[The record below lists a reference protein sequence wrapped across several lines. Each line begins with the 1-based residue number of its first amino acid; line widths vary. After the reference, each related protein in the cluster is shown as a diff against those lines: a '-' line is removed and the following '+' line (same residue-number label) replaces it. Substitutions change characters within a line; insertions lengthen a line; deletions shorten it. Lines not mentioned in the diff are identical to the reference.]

1 MPTENR
7 KRGRREEKKRKREQ
21 HDAHQDAKRHKHDD
35 NLDADANADQ
45 VLQQYDDAPQHDAQE
60 KVPYQDEAIDGVT
73 RPGAMPFYGMLD
85 DDEQEYFKRADE
97 MLELNQFADPDERA
111 MFLASVWKE
120 ADGKE
125 LKIANSQSCSRLME
139 RLILLSTPDQLKRLF
154 QKFSSHFLHLVQHR
168 FASHCCEALFIQ
180 AAPVVTQELANPDL
194 ALAPSSDPDAV
205 IVSMENLFLLTLAE
219 LDEHLGYLMTD
230 RFASHVLR
238 VLVVIF
244 SGSPLEKQ
252 GKSAMQSKR
261 KEKVGVAGTDK
272 TELALEHRA
281 IPASFEEALEKVIDK
296 SVSGL
301 DSNYL
306 RTLSTHPLGN
316 PTLQMLLKL
325 ELKHFGKSRA
335 KDEKSIIHK
344 LLPDD
349 PIAEGTESAAF
360 INGLVYDPIGSRL
373 LETII
378 ENAPGK
384 LFKAIYNEFFKERM
398 GSLARNEIAGYVAG
412 KILERL
418 GKEDLADAMR
428 QIVDQIPNLVERN
441 RTAIIKTLIER
452 CAVRDV
458 DTLPVTKQLELAY
471 SGPNG
476 FEISRILKL
485 SDPPHEDGKTNGKVH
500 GKPDHSPEKV
510 HGSLL
515 AQTMMTVDGPL
526 GNLIFDS
533 LAGLSPELSL
543 NLARDPTASRTL
555 QAALNCKHASVI
567 FRRKMIQ
574 QFYGHVGELAL
585 DPAASRVIDAIWDG
599 THGLAFIRERVA
611 EELAENESALRE
623 SFVGRAVWRNWRMD
637 LYKRKRPDWVK
648 QSRYTAG
655 NDGFQSFP
663 ESKGQSDQKQPG
675 RHLTA
680 LERARQKHAAAKTA
694 ALKKNESA
702 NSRKPERKERSV
714 ATGSNKTEKAEKASV
729 VAQ

>member
-21 HDAHQDAKRHKHDD
+21 QDADKDAKRHKREEQVDT
-35 NLDADANADQ
+35 
-45 VLQQYDDAPQHDAQE
+45 VLQQYDDAQPFPDQTAA
-60 KVPYQDEAIDGVT
+60 PYQDDAMDVDGVT

-85 DDEQEYFKRADE
+85 EDEQEYFKKADE
-97 MLELNQFADPDERA
+97 MLELNQFADPEERA
-111 MFLASVWKE
+111 MFLANVWKE

-139 RLILLSTPDQLKRLF
+139 RLILLSTADQLKRLF

-205 IVSMENLFLLTLAE
+205 IVSMENLFLLTVAE

-238 VLVVIF
+238 VLVVIL

-252 GKSAMQSKR
+252 NKSAMQSKR
-261 KEKVGVAGTDK
+261 KEKITVAGAEK
-272 TELALEHRA
+272 AELALEHRA
-281 IPASFEEALEKVIDK
+281 IPKSFEEALEKVINK
-296 SVSGL
+296 TVSGL
-301 DSNYL
+301 DSSYL

-335 KDEKSIIHK
+335 KEEKSIIHK

-349 PIAEGTESAAF
+349 PIAEGTESAVF
-360 INGLVYDPIGSRL
+360 INGLVYDSIGSRL

-384 LFKAIYNEFFKERM
+384 LFKTIYSEFFKERM
-398 GSLARNEIAGYVAG
+398 GSLSRNEIASYVAG

-418 GKEDLADAMR
+418 SKEDLADAMS
-428 QIVDQIPNLVERN
+428 QIVEQIPNLVERN

-452 CAVRDV
+452 CAARGV
-458 DTLPVTKQLELAY
+458 DTLPITKQLERAY
-471 SGPNG
+471 SGPSG

-485 SDPPHEDGKTNGKVH
+485 SDTEDPKSNGKVH

-515 AQTMMTVDGPL
+515 AQAMMTVDGPL

-533 LAGLSPELSL
+533 LARLSPELSL

-555 QAALNCKHASVI
+555 QAALNCSHASVI

-585 DPAASRVIDAIWDG
+585 DPAASRVIDAIWEG
-599 THGLAFIRERVA
+599 THGLAFIRERIA

-637 LYKRKRPDWVK
+637 LYKRKRADWVK
-648 QSRYTAG
+648 QSRYAAG
-655 NDGFQSFP
+655 NEGFQSFP
-663 ESKGQSDQKQPG
+663 ESNGDADHKQPG
-675 RHLTA
+675 KHLTA
-680 LERARQKHAAAKTA
+680 LERARQKHAASKATG
-694 ALKKNESA
+694 LKKNDA
-702 NSRKPERKERSV
+702 TKKPARRGKGF
-714 ATGSNKTEKAEKASV
+714 ATGSNRTEQAEKSSA

>member
-21 HDAHQDAKRHKHDD
+21 QDADKDAKRTKREEHVE
-35 NLDADANADQ
+35 AT
-45 VLQQYDDAPQHDAQE
+45 LQQYDDAHQPPVEHSTFQDDA
-60 KVPYQDEAIDGVT
+60 VDVSG
-73 RPGAMPFYGMLD
+73 PGAMPFYGMLD
-85 DDEQEYFKRADE
+85 EDEQEYFKRADE
-97 MLELNQFADPDERA
+97 MLELNQFADADERA
-111 MFLASVWKE
+111 MFLANVWKE

-139 RLILLSTPDQLKRLF
+139 RLIILSTPDQLKHLF

-168 FASHCCEALFIQ
+168 FASHCCEALFIR

-194 ALAPSSDPDAV
+194 ALAPSSDPDA
-205 IVSMENLFLLTLAE
+205 IFVSMENLFLLALAE
-219 LDEHLGYLMTD
+219 LDEHLGFLLTD

-238 VLVVIF
+238 VLVVIL
-244 SGSPLEKQ
+244 SGSPLEQ
-252 GKSAMQSKR
+252 QNKSAMQSKR
-261 KEKVGVAGTDK
+261 KEKIGVAGAEKTD
-272 TELALEHRA
+272 LALEHRNV
-281 IPASFEEALEKVIDK
+281 PDSFKEALEKVIDH

-301 DSNYL
+301 DSGYL

-325 ELKHFGKSRA
+325 ELKIFGKSRA
-335 KDEKSIIHK
+335 KDEQSIIHK

-384 LFKAIYNEFFKERM
+384 LFKSIYSEFFKERM
-398 GSLARNEIAGYVAG
+398 GSLARNEIASYVAG

-418 GKEDLADAMR
+418 SKEDLGDAMR

-441 RTAIIKTLIER
+441 RTAILKTLIER
-452 CAVRDV
+452 CAARDV
-458 DTLPVTKQLELAY
+458 DTLPITKQLELAY

-485 SDPPHEDGKTNGKVH
+485 SDTPDDGKTNGKVH

-515 AQTMMTVDGPL
+515 AQAMMIVDGPL

-533 LAGLSPELSL
+533 LANLSPELSL
-543 NLARDPTASRTL
+543 NLARDSTASRTL
-555 QAALNCKHASVI
+555 QAALNSSHASVI

-585 DPAASRVIDAIWDG
+585 DPAASRVIDAIWEG
-599 THGLAFIRERVA
+599 THGLAFIRERIA

-637 LYKRKRPDWVK
+637 LYKRKRADWVK

-663 ESKGQSDQKQPG
+663 EGNGDAQNRQPG
-675 RHLTA
+675 KHLTA
-680 LERARQKHAAAKTA
+680 LERARQKHAAAKA
-694 ALKKNESA
+694 GPKKSESA
-702 NSRKPERKERSV
+702 VRDSRKTGRKERNV
-714 ATGSNKTEKAEKASV
+714 ATGSNKTEQAEKPRL

>member
-1 MPTENR
+1 MPTEHR
-7 KRGRREEKKRKREQ
+7 KRGRREEKKRKRDQ
-21 HDAHQDAKRHKHDD
+21 HDADQHAKRHKREEHVEE
-35 NLDADANADQ
+35 
-45 VLQQYDDAPQHDAQE
+45 VLQQYDDEQSHEHAEQ
-60 KVPYQDEAIDGVT
+60 PYDNAVDGVT
-73 RPGAMPFYGMLD
+73 HPGAMPFYGMLD
-85 DDEQEYFKRADE
+85 EDEQEYFKRADE
-97 MLELNQFADPDERA
+97 MLELNQFADADERA
-111 MFLASVWKE
+111 MFLANVWKE
-120 ADGKE
+120 ADSKE

-205 IVSMENLFLLTLAE
+205 VVSMENLFLLTLAE
-219 LDEHLGYLMTD
+219 LDEHLGFLMTD

-238 VLVVIF
+238 VLVVIL

-252 GKSAMQSKR
+252 SKSAMQSKR
-261 KEKVGVAGTDK
+261 KEKIGVAGAQK
-272 TELALEHRA
+272 TEMALEHRA
-281 IPASFEEALEKVIDK
+281 IPKSFEHALEKVIDK

-335 KDEKSIIHK
+335 KEEKSIIHK

-349 PIAEGTESAAF
+349 PIAEGTESASF

-384 LFKAIYNEFFKERM
+384 LFKTIYSEFFKERM
-398 GSLARNEIAGYVAG
+398 GSLSRNEIAGYVAG

-418 GKEDLADAMR
+418 SKEDLADAMR
-428 QIVDQIPNLVERN
+428 QIVDQIPSLVERN

-452 CAVRDV
+452 CAARDV
-458 DTLPVTKQLELAY
+458 DTLPITKQLELAY

-476 FEISRILKL
+476 FEIWRILKL
-485 SDPPHEDGKTNGKVH
+485 SDPQHDDGKPNGKVH

-533 LAGLSPELSL
+533 LARLSPELALS
-543 NLARDPTASRTL
+543 LARDPTASRTL
-555 QAALNCKHASVI
+555 QAALNCAHASVI

-585 DPAASRVIDAIWDG
+585 DPAASRVIDAIWEG
-599 THGLAFIRERVA
+599 THGLAFIRERIA

-637 LYKRKRPDWVK
+637 LYKRKRADWVK
-648 QSRYTAG
+648 QSRYAAG

-663 ESKGQSDQKQPG
+663 EGNGDSKQQQPG

-694 ALKKNESA
+694 GHKKNEHDSKRPG
-702 NSRKPERKERSV
+702 RKDRGV
-714 ATGSNKTEKAEKASV
+714 ATGSNKTEKAEKPSV

>member
-21 HDAHQDAKRHKHDD
+21 
-35 NLDADANADQ
+35 LDADKHTKRTKREEVVEE
-45 VLQQYDDAPQHDAQE
+45 VLQQYDDSQQYAEEHHAYP
-60 KVPYQDEAIDGVT
+60 DEPVDGVT
-73 RPGAMPFYGMLD
+73 HPGAMPFYGMLD
-85 DDEQEYFKRADE
+85 EDEQEYFKRADE
-97 MLELNQFADPDERA
+97 MLELNQFADPEERA
-111 MFLASVWKE
+111 MFLANVWKE

-139 RLILLSTPDQLKRLF
+139 RLILLSTAEQLKRLF

-194 ALAPSSDPDAV
+194 VLAPSSDPDAV
-205 IVSMENLFLLTLAE
+205 VVSMENLFLSTLAE
-219 LDEHLGYLMTD
+219 LDEHLGFLMTD

-238 VLVVIF
+238 VLVVIL

-252 GKSAMQSKR
+252 NKSAMQSKR
-261 KEKVGVAGTDK
+261 KEKVGVAGAEK
-272 TELALEHRA
+272 AELALEHRA
-281 IPASFEEALEKVIDK
+281 IPTSFEEALEKVIDK

-335 KDEKSIIHK
+335 KEEKSIIHK

-384 LFKAIYNEFFKERM
+384 LFKTIYSEFFKERM

-418 GKEDLADAMR
+418 SKEDLGDAMR

-452 CAVRDV
+452 CAARDV
-458 DTLPVTKQLELAY
+458 DTLPIAKQLELAY

-485 SDPPHEDGKTNGKVH
+485 SDPQTEDAKANGKVH

-515 AQTMMTVDGPL
+515 AQTMMTVDSHL

-533 LAGLSPELSL
+533 LSKLSPELAL

-555 QAALNCKHASVI
+555 QAALNCAHASVI

-585 DPAASRVIDAIWDG
+585 DPAASRVIDAIWEG
-599 THGLAFIRERVA
+599 THGLAFIRERIA

-637 LYKRKRPDWVK
+637 LYKRKRADWVK

-655 NDGFQSFP
+655 NEGFQSFP
-663 ESKGQSDQKQPG
+663 ESNGDIKQKQPG

-680 LERARQKHAAAKTA
+680 LERARQKHAAAKSA
-694 ALKKNESA
+694 KNEPAS
-702 NSRKPERKERSV
+702 NESKKPGRKERGV
-714 ATGSNKTEKAEKASV
+714 ATGSNKTERAEKPSL

>member
-1 MPTENR
+1 
-7 KRGRREEKKRKREQ
+7 
-21 HDAHQDAKRHKHDD
+21 
-35 NLDADANADQ
+35 
-45 VLQQYDDAPQHDAQE
+45 
-60 KVPYQDEAIDGVT
+60 
-73 RPGAMPFYGMLD
+73 
-85 DDEQEYFKRADE
+85 
-97 MLELNQFADPDERA
+97 
-111 MFLASVWKE
+111 
-120 ADGKE
+120 
-125 LKIANSQSCSRLME
+125 
-139 RLILLSTPDQLKRLF
+139 
-154 QKFSSHFLHLVQHR
+154 
-168 FASHCCEALFIQ
+168 
-180 AAPVVTQELANPDL
+180 
-194 ALAPSSDPDAV
+194 
-205 IVSMENLFLLTLAE
+205 MENLFLLTLAE

-238 VLVVIF
+238 VLVVIL

-252 GKSAMQSKR
+252 SKSAMQSKR
-261 KEKVGVAGTDK
+261 KEKIGVAGADK
-272 TELALEHRA
+272 AENALEHRA
-281 IPASFEEALEKVIDK
+281 VPKSFEEALEKVIDK

-301 DSNYL
+301 DSSYL

-325 ELKHFGKSRA
+325 ELKIFGKSRA

-398 GSLARNEIAGYVAG
+398 GSLSRNEIAGYVAG

-418 GKEDLADAMR
+418 GKEDLGDAMR
-428 QIVDQIPNLVERN
+428 QILDQIPNLVERN

-452 CAVRDV
+452 CAVREV
-458 DTLPVTKQLELAY
+458 DTLPIAKQLELAY

-476 FEISRILKL
+476 FEISRLLKL
-485 SDPPHEDGKTNGKVH
+485 NDPLPEDGKMNGKVH

-515 AQTMMTVDGPL
+515 AQTMMTVEGHL

-533 LAGLSPELSL
+533 LASLSPELSL

-555 QAALNCKHASVI
+555 QAALKCQHGSVI

-585 DPAASRVIDAIWDG
+585 DPAASRVIDAIWEG
-599 THGLAFIRERVA
+599 THGLAFIRERIA

-637 LYKRKRPDWVK
+637 LYKRKRADWVK

-663 ESKGQSDQKQPG
+663 ESNGHSENRQPG

-694 ALKKNESA
+694 GLKKHELAGSK
-702 NSRKPERKERSV
+702 KPGKKERNV
-714 ATGSNKTEKAEKASV
+714 ATGSNRTEPGEKTSL